1 MCLKEIRKM
10 KLTSVV
16 MILSIILLTFGL
28 YMIFVEPVEYE
39 EQIIDIDNDDIKMN
53 WDESQDSIN
62 FDEITV
68 EDYCNTKKGRADIF
82 CKHEL

>member
-1 MCLKEIRKM
+1 MCLEKIREM

-16 MILSIILLTFGL
+16 IISFIILLTFGL
-28 YMIFVEPVEYE
+28 YIIFVEPVEYE
-39 EQIIDIDNDDIKMN
+39 EEIIDIDKDDIKMN
-53 WDESQDSIN
+53 RDENQDSIN

-68 EDYCNTKKGRADIF
+68 EDYCNTKKGKADIF